1 VLFVS
6 LCAAIPRGCCARR
19 MLNFYLPQRGS
30 GTVAEAMVDEE
41 IAIFDHVCFKKQHFV
56 MLNAKFILLSTVSA
70 T

>member
-1 VLFVS
+1 
-6 LCAAIPRGCCARR
+6 